1 MIISASRRTDIPT
14 YYSEWFFNRLR
25 EGYVLVRNPMNAR
38 QISRISLSPEA
49 VDGIVFWTKNPVPM
63 LSRLGELEPYPY
75 YFQFTLT
82 AYGRDVEPNL
92 PGKNGVLIPAFQE
105 LSRMAGRERVVW
117 RYDPIFLSDRYTVEY
132 HCRYFRVLAAKLGE
146 YTEKCTVSFLDF
158 YRSTAR
164 NMRSLHIREMT
175 AAQQREM
182 MEQFSEIAGEYGLYI
197 DTCSEAISLDDLG
210 ISHAS
215 CVDRERLERIGG
227 YRLNVGRDRNQRKEC
242 GCAASVDIGAYD
254 TCGNGCLYCY
264 ATDSPPRAA
273 ERVRAHRPDSPI
285 LFGTVGPE
293 DVIRERE
300 AVSLREQQLSLF
312 DLP

>member
-25 EGYVLVRNPMNAR
+25 EGDVLVRNPMNAR
-38 QISRISLSPEA
+38 QISRIALSPEA

-182 MEQFSEIAGEYGLYI
+182 MERFSEIAGEYGLYI
-197 DTCSEAISLDDLG
+197 DTCSEAISLEDLG
-210 ISHAS
+210 VSHAS

-273 ERVRAHRPDSPI
+273 ERVRTHRPDSPI

-293 DVIRERE
+293 DVIRERG

>member
-1 MIISASRRTDIPT
+1 MIISASRRTDIST

-182 MEQFSEIAGEYGLYI
+182 MERFSEIAGEYGLYI
-197 DTCSEAISLDDLG
+197 DTCSEAISLEDLG
-210 ISHAS
+210 VSHAS

-273 ERVRAHRPDSPI
+273 ERVRAHRPDSLI

>member
-197 DTCSEAISLDDLG
+197 DTCSEAISLEDLG

>member
-182 MEQFSEIAGEYGLYI
+182 MERFSEIAGEYGLYI
-197 DTCSEAISLDDLG
+197 DTCSEAISLEDLG

-227 YRLNVGRDRNQRKEC
+227 YRLKVGRDRNQREEC

-264 ATDSPPRAA
+264 ATRHPGAVPRRCAAHDPNSPLL
-273 ERVRAHRPDSPI
+273 SGSI
-285 LFGTVGPE
+285 LPE
-293 DVIRERE
+293 DRVHERE
-300 AVSLREQQLSLF
+300 GKSCREEQLRF
-312 DLP
+312 C

>member
-1 MIISASRRTDIPT
+1 MIISASRRTDIST

-38 QISRISLSPEA
+38 QISWISLSPEA

-182 MEQFSEIAGEYGLYI
+182 MERFSEIAGEYGLYI
-197 DTCSEAISLDDLG
+197 DTCSEAISLEDLG

-227 YRLNVGRDRNQRKEC
+227 YRLKAGRDRNQRKEC

>member
-25 EGYVLVRNPMNAR
+25 EGDVLVRNPMNAR

-63 LSRLGELEPYPY
+63 MSRLGELKPYLY

-182 MEQFSEIAGEYGLYI
+182 MERFSEIAGEYGLYI
-197 DTCSEAISLDDLG
+197 DTCSEAISLEDLG

-227 YRLNVGRDRNQRKEC
+227 YRLKVGRDRNQRKEC

>member
-182 MEQFSEIAGEYGLYI
+182 MERFSEIAGEYGLYI
-197 DTCSEAISLDDLG
+197 DTCSEAISLEDLG

-312 DLP
+312 DLT

>member
-38 QISRISLSPEA
+38 HISRISLSPEA

-182 MEQFSEIAGEYGLYI
+182 MERFSEIAGEYGLYI
-197 DTCSEAISLDDLG
+197 DTCSEAISLEDLG

>member
-182 MEQFSEIAGEYGLYI
+182 MERFSEIAGEYGLYI
-197 DTCSEAISLDDLG
+197 DTCSEAISLEDLG
-210 ISHAS
+210 VSHAS

-227 YRLNVGRDRNQRKEC
+227 YRLKVGRDRNQRKEC

-264 ATDSPPRAA
+264 ATDSRPRAA

-312 DLP
+312 DLT

>member
-1 MIISASRRTDIPT
+1 MIISASRRTDIST

-25 EGYVLVRNPMNAR
+25 EGDVLVRNPMNAR

-117 RYDPIFLSDRYTVEY
+117 RYDPIFLSDKYTVEY

-182 MEQFSEIAGEYGLYI
+182 MERFSEIAGEYGLYI
-197 DTCSEAISLDDLG
+197 DTCSEAISLEDLG

-227 YRLNVGRDRNQRKEC
+227 YRLKVGRDRNQRKEC

-285 LFGTVGPE
+285 LFGTAGPE

>member
-82 AYGRDVEPNL
+82 AYGRDMEPNL

-182 MEQFSEIAGEYGLYI
+182 MERFSEIAGEYGLYI
-197 DTCSEAISLDDLG
+197 DTCSEAISLEDLG
-210 ISHAS
+210 VSHAS

-227 YRLNVGRDRNQRKEC
+227 YRLNVGRDRNQREEC

>member
-1 MIISASRRTDIPT
+1 MIISASRRTDIST

-182 MEQFSEIAGEYGLYI
+182 MERFSEIAGEYGLYI
-197 DTCSEAISLDDLG
+197 DTCSEAISLEDLG

-227 YRLNVGRDRNQRKEC
+227 YRLKVGRDRNQREEC

-264 ATDSPPRAA
+264 ATDSRPRAA

>member
-182 MEQFSEIAGEYGLYI
+182 MERFSEIAGEYGLYI
-197 DTCSEAISLDDLG
+197 DTCSEAISLEDLG

-227 YRLNVGRDRNQRKEC
+227 YRLKVGRDRNQRKEC

>member
-182 MEQFSEIAGEYGLYI
+182 MERFSEIAGEYGLYI
-197 DTCSEAISLDDLG
+197 DTCSEAISLEDLG

>member
-25 EGYVLVRNPMNAR
+25 EGDVLVRNPMNAR

-63 LSRLGELEPYPY
+63 LSRLGELEPYLY

-182 MEQFSEIAGEYGLYI
+182 MERFSEIAGEYGLYI
-197 DTCSEAISLDDLG
+197 DTCSEAISLEDLG

-227 YRLNVGRDRNQRKEC
+227 YRLKAGRDRNQREEC

>member
-197 DTCSEAISLDDLG
+197 DTCSEAISLEDLG

-312 DLP
+312 DLT

>member
-49 VDGIVFWTKNPVPM
+49 VDGIVFWTKNPVPI

-182 MEQFSEIAGEYGLYI
+182 MERFSEIAGEYGLYI
-197 DTCSEAISLDDLG
+197 DTCSEAISLEDLG
-210 ISHAS
+210 VSHAS

-227 YRLNVGRDRNQRKEC
+227 YRLKVGRDRNQRKEC

-264 ATDSPPRAA
+264 ATDSRPRAA

>member
-182 MEQFSEIAGEYGLYI
+182 MERFSEIAGEYGLYI
-197 DTCSEAISLDDLG
+197 DTCSEAISLEDLG

-227 YRLNVGRDRNQRKEC
+227 YRLKAGRDRNQREEC

-273 ERVRAHRPDSPI
+273 ERVRAHRPDSPM

>member
-117 RYDPIFLSDRYTVEY
+117 RYDPIFLSDRYTVDY
-132 HCRYFRVLAAKLGE
+132 HCQYFRVLAAKLGE

-182 MEQFSEIAGEYGLYI
+182 MERLSEIAGEYGLYI
-197 DTCSEAISLDDLG
+197 DTCSEAISLEDLG

-227 YRLNVGRDRNQRKEC
+227 YRLKAGRDRNQREEC

-273 ERVRAHRPDSPI
+273 ERVRAHRPDSPM

-312 DLP
+312 DLT

>member
-197 DTCSEAISLDDLG
+197 DTCSEAISLEDLG

-227 YRLNVGRDRNQRKEC
+227 YRLKAGRDRNQREEC

>member
-25 EGYVLVRNPMNAR
+25 EGDVLVRNPMNAR

-182 MEQFSEIAGEYGLYI
+182 MERFSEIAGEYGLYI
-197 DTCSEAISLDDLG
+197 DTCSEAISLEDLG

-227 YRLNVGRDRNQRKEC
+227 YRLKVGRDRNQRKEC

>member
-49 VDGIVFWTKNPVPM
+49 VDGIVFWTKNPVPI

-182 MEQFSEIAGEYGLYI
+182 MERFSEIAGEYGLYI
-197 DTCSEAISLDDLG
+197 DTCSEAISLEDLG
-210 ISHAS
+210 VSHAS

-227 YRLNVGRDRNQRKEC
+227 YRLKAGRDRNQRKEC

>member
-182 MEQFSEIAGEYGLYI
+182 MERFSEIAGEYGLYI
-197 DTCSEAISLDDLG
+197 DTCSEAISLEDLG

-227 YRLNVGRDRNQRKEC
+227 YRLKVGRDRNQRKEC

-285 LFGTVGPE
+285 LFGTVSPE

>member
-25 EGYVLVRNPMNAR
+25 EGDVLVRNPMNAR

-182 MEQFSEIAGEYGLYI
+182 MERFSEIAGEYGLYI
-197 DTCSEAISLDDLG
+197 DTCSEAISLEDLG
-210 ISHAS
+210 VSHAS

>member
-1 MIISASRRTDIPT
+1 MIISASRRTDIST

-164 NMRSLHIREMT
+164 NMRSLRIREMT

-182 MEQFSEIAGEYGLYI
+182 MERFSEIAGEYGLYI
-197 DTCSEAISLDDLG
+197 DTCSEAISLEDLG

-227 YRLNVGRDRNQRKEC
+227 YRLKAGRDRNQRKEC

>member
-38 QISRISLSPEA
+38 QISWISLSPEA

-182 MEQFSEIAGEYGLYI
+182 MERFSEIAGEYGLYI
-197 DTCSEAISLDDLG
+197 DTCSEAISLEDLG
-210 ISHAS
+210 VSHAS

>member
-25 EGYVLVRNPMNAR
+25 EGDVLVRNPMNAR

-182 MEQFSEIAGEYGLYI
+182 MERFSEIAGEYGLYI
-197 DTCSEAISLDDLG
+197 DTCSEAISLEDLG

-227 YRLNVGRDRNQRKEC
+227 YRLKAGRDRNQRKEC

>member
-1 MIISASRRTDIPT
+1 MPARSPGSPSPRRRWTGS
-14 YYSEWFFNRLR
+14 YS
-25 EGYVLVRNPMNAR
+25 GPKI
-38 QISRISLSPEA
+38 Q
-49 VDGIVFWTKNPVPM
+49 
-63 LSRLGELEPYPY
+63 SRLGELEPYPY

-182 MEQFSEIAGEYGLYI
+182 MERFSEIAGEYGLYI
-197 DTCSEAISLDDLG
+197 DTCSEAISLEDLG
-210 ISHAS
+210 VSHAS

>member
-182 MEQFSEIAGEYGLYI
+182 MERFSEIAGEYGLYI
-197 DTCSEAISLDDLG
+197 DTCSEAISLEDLG

-227 YRLNVGRDRNQRKEC
+227 YRLKVGRDRNQRKEC

-273 ERVRAHRPDSPI
+273 ERVRVHRPDSPI

>member
-1 MIISASRRTDIPT
+1 MIISASRRTDIST

-182 MEQFSEIAGEYGLYI
+182 MERFSEIAGEYGLYI
-197 DTCSEAISLDDLG
+197 DTCSEAISLEELG
-210 ISHAS
+210 VSHAS

-227 YRLNVGRDRNQRKEC
+227 YRLKAGRDRNQRKEC

>member
-25 EGYVLVRNPMNAR
+25 EGDVLVRNPMNAR

-63 LSRLGELEPYPY
+63 MSRLGELEPYPY

-164 NMRSLHIREMT
+164 NMRSLRIREMT

-182 MEQFSEIAGEYGLYI
+182 MERFSEIAGEYGLYI
-197 DTCSEAISLDDLG
+197 DTCSEAISLEDLG

-227 YRLNVGRDRNQRKEC
+227 YRLKVGRDRNQREEC

>member
-75 YFQFTLT
+75 YFQFPLT

-182 MEQFSEIAGEYGLYI
+182 MERFSEIAGEYGLYI
-197 DTCSEAISLDDLG
+197 DTCSEAISLEDLG

-227 YRLNVGRDRNQRKEC
+227 YRLKAGRDRNQRKEC

>member
-49 VDGIVFWTKNPVPM
+49 VDGIVFWPKNPVPM

-182 MEQFSEIAGEYGLYI
+182 MERFSEIAGEYGLYI
-197 DTCSEAISLDDLG
+197 DTCSEAISLEDLG
-210 ISHAS
+210 VSHAS

>member
-182 MEQFSEIAGEYGLYI
+182 MERFSEIAGEYGLYI
-197 DTCSEAISLDDLG
+197 DTCSEAISLEDLG

-227 YRLNVGRDRNQRKEC
+227 YRLKVGRDRNQRKEC

-312 DLP
+312 DLT

>member
-182 MEQFSEIAGEYGLYI
+182 MERLSEIAGEYGLYI
-197 DTCSEAISLDDLG
+197 DTCSEAISLEDLG

-227 YRLNVGRDRNQRKEC
+227 YRLKAGRDRNQREEC

-312 DLP
+312 DLT

>member
-38 QISRISLSPEA
+38 QISWISLSPEA

-182 MEQFSEIAGEYGLYI
+182 MERFSEIAGEYGLYI
-197 DTCSEAISLDDLG
+197 DTCSEAISLEDLG

-227 YRLNVGRDRNQRKEC
+227 YRLKAGRDRNQRKEC

>member
-182 MEQFSEIAGEYGLYI
+182 MERFSEIAGEYGLYI
-197 DTCSEAISLDDLG
+197 DTCSEAISLEDLG
-210 ISHAS
+210 VSHAS

-264 ATDSPPRAA
+264 ATDSRPRAA

>member
-25 EGYVLVRNPMNAR
+25 EGDVLVRNPMNAR

-164 NMRSLHIREMT
+164 NMCSLHIREMT

-182 MEQFSEIAGEYGLYI
+182 MERFSEIAGEYGLYI
-197 DTCSEAISLDDLG
+197 DTCSEAISLEDLG

-227 YRLNVGRDRNQRKEC
+227 YRLKVGRDRNQRKEC

>member
-117 RYDPIFLSDRYTVEY
+117 RYDPIFLSDRYTVDY

-182 MEQFSEIAGEYGLYI
+182 MERFSEIAGEYGLYI
-197 DTCSEAISLDDLG
+197 DTCSEAISLEDLG

-227 YRLNVGRDRNQRKEC
+227 YRLKAGRDRNQRKEC